1 MGDEG
6 SRLLSIAI
14 TKNHTLLIKKKKQP
28 KLTVIL
34 SLLLYR
40 RFKQFR

>member
-14 TKNHTLLIKKKKQP
+14 TKNHTLLIKKKQP